1 MIEGINS
8 LLTQADVQVRIS
20 TEWYR
25 LEEISISDDGTMPIV
40 VTDCDGGEWDYDMAD
55 IDEFDSAFEA
65 FKGMDTSSI
74 IGEA

>member
-8 LLTQADVQVRIS
+8 LLTQADVQVRID

-40 VTDCDGGEWDYDMAD
+40 VTDESGGEWEYDMAD
-55 IDEFDSAFEA
+55 IDEFDSALGA
-65 FKGMDTSSI
+65 FKGMDTSTI
-74 IGEA
+74 IAEA